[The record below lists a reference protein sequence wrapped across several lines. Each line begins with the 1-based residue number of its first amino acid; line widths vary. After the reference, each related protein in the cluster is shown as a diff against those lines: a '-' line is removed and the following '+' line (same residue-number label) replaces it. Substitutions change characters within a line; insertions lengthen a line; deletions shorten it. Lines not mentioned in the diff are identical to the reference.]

1 MIDSRCGDGGRAHQQ
16 AGGPGGSPAGGPCGS
31 GRRDRALEGSSRR
44 AGASARAELDQFA
57 QAAVERS
64 AWNAAVERGIG
75 PQARWAGRSQGSQA
89 SPAAGR
95 EGDEADGGA
104 AEGVPWVWRPRP
116 HAERA
121 GAAHPPGRRHPRDP
135 AGRARGSNARREL
148 QRLRQDDV
156 RGCQGRC
163 PPTCSQ
169 FIGYLIGSRMSR
181 RQVRELLGE
190 VFGIPV
196 SLGALSERRGRAR
209 RLRSRSQKPRP
220 SCEAGQA
227 RGREH
232 LAIDGKYAALWT
244 ITTRFVAAFF
254 VARDATRHRG
264 PDWHALRPMR
274 GPSSASGPC
283 RRGRSAGR
291 T

>member
-1 MIDSRCGDGGRAHQQ
+1 MIDSRCGDGGRTHQQ

-64 AWNAAVERGIG
+64 AWDAAVERGIG

-95 EGDEADGGA
+95 EGDEADGGT
-104 AEGVPWVWRPRP
+104 AERVPWVWRPRP

-156 RGCQGRC
+156 GEAAGEGARPHVRAETAGLHRLPDRLAHESSPGARA
-163 PPTCSQ
+163 
-169 FIGYLIGSRMSR
+169 SR
-181 RQVRELLGE
+181 RSVRHPCLVGRYPFTPPPPLHDGSLNGREGARE
-190 VFGIPV
+190 SRPWFPNRPV
-196 SLGALSERRGRAR
+196 AGRSRPTASGGGGCERR
-209 RLRSRSQKPRP
+209 S
-220 SCEAGQA
+220 
-227 RGREH
+227 
-232 LAIDGKYAALWT
+232 
-244 ITTRFVAAFF
+244 
-254 VARDATRHRG
+254 
-264 PDWHALRPMR
+264 
-274 GPSSASGPC
+274 
-283 RRGRSAGR
+283 
-291 T
+291 